1 MKSFGFSIEITASI
15 KVANFLDVTFDLANE
30 IYSPY
35 KKPNDNI
42 LYVHTSSNHP
52 PNILKQ
58 IPDAVSKRLSRNSS
72 SEEIFNQHKDEYV
85 AAIKSSGYKESL
97 KFTANMEN
105 TQRRNRSRK
114 IIWFNPP
121 FSKGVSTNVAQQFL
135 GLLDK
140 HFPRENP
147 LHRIFNRNT
156 VKVSYSCTEN
166 VAQIITGHNKNI
178 LKAKPQDNVNPC
190 NCRKKDECPLNGN
203 CVVKDVVYQCQVSAG
218 NTPSKTYIGLS
229 AGLWKERYANHIKSF
244 RHEKYSKDTRL
255 STYI

>member
-15 KVANFLDVTFDLANE
+15 KVANFLDVTFDLTKE
-30 IYSPY
+30 TYSPY

-42 LYVHTSSNHP
+42 LYVHNSSNHP

-85 AAIKSSGYKESL
+85 AAIKSSGYKEPL
-97 KFTANMEN
+97 KFTANTEN
-105 TQRRNRSRK
+105 SQRRNRSRK

-121 FSKGVSTNVAQQFL
+121 FSKGVSTNVAKKFL

-140 HFPRENP
+140 HFPRGNP

-156 VKVSYSCTEN
+156 VKVSYSCTKMLLRLLPDIT
-166 VAQIITGHNKNI
+166 QI
-178 LKAKPQDNVNPC
+178 
-190 NCRKKDECPLNGN
+190 
-203 CVVKDVVYQCQVSAG
+203 
-218 NTPSKTYIGLS
+218 
-229 AGLWKERYANHIKSF
+229 F
-244 RHEKYSKDTRL
+244 
-255 STYI
+255 